1 MSTFTSK
8 VVSSDGLHSM
18 HVYKDLK
25 MIVVDPL

>member
-8 VVSSDGLHSM
+8 VVSDCLHSM

-25 MIVVDPL
+25 MIVVVPL